1 MRVLVLI
8 KANEDSENGVM
19 PSQKLIDDMTTFN
32 EELVANGIMLSGEG
46 LHPSSKAKR
55 VLYQHDGSTTV
66 VDGPFSETKELIAG
80 FWIWKVD
87 SVEEAVEWALKI
99 PGADESKPG
108 EVGTVELRPIFDWED
123 FAATHLTPEQAA
135 REAELAKKLES
146 QQS

>member
-1 MRVLVLI
+1 MRVLVII

-19 PSQKLIDDMTTFN
+19 PSEKLIADMTTFN

-46 LHPSSKAKR
+46 LHPSSQGKR

-80 FWIWKVD
+80 FWIWQVD
-87 SVEEAVEWALKI
+87 SIDEAVEWARKI

-108 EVGTVELRPIFDWED
+108 EVGTVELRPIFSAED
-123 FAATHLTPEQAA
+123 FAEHISPELAA
-135 REAELAKKLES
+135 REAELAKKLGE